1 MPAAF
6 RPRFRRGTADTEL
19 EEDSAGAVGENV
31 GGGGVGGGDVADED
45 VAGDADGGEWLAYEL
60 HEWSLESRVML
71 QQLLTV
77 DKVVHSWQGTTLMV
91 HESLE
96 AQVDSLVDEVEETE
110 RAKEA
115 ISRPIGPE
123 DSLTAFELSEWP
135 EALRAEL
142 MERLMQARVPYI
154 LDTEGDAAEGDAGE
168 GDAAEGD
175 AGEGDAAEGD
185 AGEGGAAEGDAGE
198 GADAGDPDTE
208 LAEVCDLLV
217 READEERVDL
227 VIDDLLAREEEAQ
240 FVELEGLEVN
250 DLLSSLFV
258 ACDRLRRDPRDP
270 DGVQGVVTNARRIAV
285 VRTPFG
291 FSAPDWRGLRN
302 TAGELL
308 DLVQGPET
316 DKDDLRE
323 RAHRMSDTLRMLI

>member
-1 MPAAF
+1 M
-6 RPRFRRGTADTEL
+6 
-19 EEDSAGAVGENV
+19 
-31 GGGGVGGGDVADED
+31 
-45 VAGDADGGEWLAYEL
+45 
-60 HEWSLESRVML
+60 
-71 QQLLTV
+71 
-77 DKVVHSWQGTTLMV
+77 
-91 HESLE
+91 
-96 AQVDSLVDEVEETE
+96 
-110 RAKEA
+110 
-115 ISRPIGPE
+115 
-123 DSLTAFELSEWP
+123 
-135 EALRAEL
+135 
-142 MERLMQARVPYI
+142 
-154 LDTEGDAAEGDAGE
+154 
-168 GDAAEGD
+168 
-175 AGEGDAAEGD
+175 
-185 AGEGGAAEGDAGE
+185 
-198 GADAGDPDTE
+198 
-208 LAEVCDLLV
+208 V

>member
-1 MPAAF
+1 MV
-6 RPRFRRGTADTEL
+6 
-19 EEDSAGAVGENV
+19 VGEDV
-31 GGGGVGGGDVADED
+31 GGEGVGGAED
-45 VAGDADGGEWLAYEL
+45 IAGDADGGEWLAYEL

-77 DKVVHSWQGTTLMV
+77 DQVVHSWQGTTLMV

-110 RAKEA
+110 KAKEA
-115 ISRPIGPE
+115 ISRPIGSE

-142 MERLMQARVPYI
+142 MERLTQASVPYI
-154 LDTEGDAAEGDAGE
+154 LDTEGDAAEGAVDDGAVGDGDAVE
-168 GDAAEGD
+168 GDVGD
-175 AGEGDAAEGD
+175 
-185 AGEGGAAEGDAGE
+185 
-198 GADAGDPDTE
+198 GADADDQDTE

-217 READEERVDL
+217 READEERVEL

-240 FVELEGLEVN
+240 FVELDGLEVN

-291 FSAPDWRGLRN
+291 FSALDWRGLRN

-316 DKDDLRE
+316 DRDDLRE

>member
-6 RPRFRRGTADTEL
+6 RPRFRRGTADTEP
-19 EEDSAGAVGENV
+19 EEDSAGAVGEDV
-31 GGGGVGGGDVADED
+31 GGGGVGGGDVAAED
-45 VAGDADGGEWLAYEL
+45 VAGDADAGEWLAYEL

-110 RAKEA
+110 KAKEA

-154 LDTEGDAAEGDAGE
+154 LDTEGDAAEGDVG
-168 GDAAEGD
+168 
-175 AGEGDAAEGD
+175 EGD
-185 AGEGGAAEGDAGE
+185 AGEGGAAEGDAGD